1 MKSKETTLDQIPF
14 TIGGFVKKNKGR
26 GRKLGFPTA
35 NLEIPLDLP
44 EGIFVGHTKYKEKQ
58 YPSLVFVG
66 APITFNELDKKA
78 EIYILDYSEK
88 IYDEFIEVTVEK
100 KLRDNIKFETKE
112 ELIKQIKK
120 DEKDA
125 RKFFKL

>member
-1 MKSKETTLDQIPF
+1 MDQLPF

-58 YPSLVFVG
+58 YPSLIFIG
-66 APITFNELDKKA
+66 ASITFKELDKKA
-78 EIYILDYSEK
+78 EIYILDYDEK
-88 IYDEFIEVTVEK
+88 IYDEFIEVNIKK
-100 KLRDNIKFETKE
+100 KLRDNIQFENKE
-112 ELIKQIKK
+112 DLIKQMKK
-120 DEKDA
+120 DEKNA
-125 RKFFKL
+125 RVFFKKKK